1 MKKNMII
8 GVVAVTAL
16 FITGCAQEEEVAPEI
31 TAITPADG
39 AVNVSKTIAVNVE
52 FNETMHMSSCE
63 SRFGLFSGNLEN
75 IPANMTGRMDGEF
88 TWNEDQTVM
97 TFHANSALMDSAMYS
112 ICLQEGMLSHD
123 AMGEGMM
130 MSGMDGHGMD
140 VAGGIISR
148 FTTGNQGVARI
159 ASVSPA
165 NGSTGIEG
173 TTEIRIAFDN
183 PMDAASCES
192 RFGLH
197 KGELTEMPMM
207 GMMSGLDGTFHWNS
221 DSTMMTFQPD
231 SVLMDSTLYS
241 ICLTEGM
248 QTAGHDGTMM
258 LSDMSDYGNRIDN
271 GISAKF
277 LTK

>member
-1 MKKNMII
+1 MKKYIII

-16 FITGCAQEEEVAPEI
+16 LITGCAQEEEAAPEI

-39 AVNVSKTIAVNVE
+39 AVNVSKTVAVNVE
-52 FNETMHMSSCE
+52 FNEAMHMSSCE
-63 SRFGLFSGNLEN
+63 SRFGLFSGNLES
-75 IPANMTGRMDGEF
+75 IPTNMTGRIDGKF
-88 TWNEDQTVM
+88 TWNEDQTIM
-97 TFHANSALMDSAMYS
+97 TFHADSALMDSAMYS

-130 MSGMDGHGMD
+130 MSGMDGHGME

-148 FTTGNQGVARI
+148 FTTGNQSLPRI
-159 ASVSPA
+159 VSVSPA

-173 TTEIRIAFDN
+173 TTEIQIAFDN
-183 PMDAASCES
+183 PMDTESCES

-197 KGELTEMPMM
+197 QGELTEMPMM
-207 GMMSGLDGTFHWNS
+207 GMMSGLGGIFHWNS

-231 SVLMDSTLYS
+231 SVLMDSTVYS

-248 QTAGHDGTMM
+248 QTADHDGIMM
-258 LSDMSDYGNRIDN
+258 LSDMFDHGNRIDN
-271 GISAKF
+271 GIFAKF